1 MWGHSQSEATGAQQT
16 SEKEVRLWGTCYSL
30 LGHARSSFFLSL
42 SASIPLPRARAK
54 PSARV
59 RFMNKSEVSHFK
71 CGPRFPCWQ
80 WALKQASVTSN
91 FSPTA
96 MIPNLRPASFWELND
111 PPLLQVFTFWATLVL
126 SPAAC
131 LALQSQKQQPALRPS
146 LYQLKIFLCWEKK
159 STNKNIYCLTEVIL

>member
-1 MWGHSQSEATGAQQT
+1 MWNSSSFKEKRGQSINIWQKQYLYVKSEPKFQFCRPYYGYYGADRVDRCYNPFSQFIWGHSQSESTGAQQT
-16 SEKEVRLWGTCYSL
+16 SGKEVRLWGKCYSL
-30 LGHARSSFFLSL
+30 LDHARSSLFLL
-42 SASIPLPRARAK
+42 LLASIPLTRARTK

-96 MIPNLRPASFWELND
+96 MIPNLHPAHSEN
-111 PPLLQVFTFWATLVL
+111 
-126 SPAAC
+126 
-131 LALQSQKQQPALRPS
+131 
-146 LYQLKIFLCWEKK
+146 
-159 STNKNIYCLTEVIL
+159 